1 MGVRQHGEMPD
12 RDDHGHGRKGRWD
25 GVVGPCVP
33 GIYTSATLWRR
44 HCFLSHFLHECH
56 AASDRAADA
65 AAAIYA
71 VEEYVAGLLTCAV
84 SMGAVMG
91 SLVGA
96 TIGFIGG
103 GFQILRYV

>member
-1 MGVRQHGEMPD
+1 MGR
-12 RDDHGHGRKGRWD
+12 GRWSLRAWD
-25 GVVGPCVP
+25 
-33 GIYTSATLWRR
+33 IYVRDAVRR

-56 AASDRAADA
+56 ASSDRAADA

-71 VEEYVAGLLTCAV
+71 VEEYVASLLTCAV